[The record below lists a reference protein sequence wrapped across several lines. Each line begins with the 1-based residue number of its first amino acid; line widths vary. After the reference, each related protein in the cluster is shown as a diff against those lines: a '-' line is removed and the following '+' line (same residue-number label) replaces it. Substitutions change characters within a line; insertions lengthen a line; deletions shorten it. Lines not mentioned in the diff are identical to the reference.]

1 MQIFFYAF
9 HQPNLPINTYR
20 IMQFN
25 ASETYDVYEINNRFI
40 GKISRDNG
48 KWEQNTGGKIPQK
61 LVDSIGLHIDSNK
74 LWI

>member
-1 MQIFFYAF
+1 
-9 HQPNLPINTYR
+9 
-20 IMQFN
+20 MQFN